1 MDIVAVIAVTGGL
14 LTVLIP
20 IAGLTARIALKPIV
34 ESVARLRELQGTGG
48 ASSGDIRLLD
58 QRLSLLEQQLQTM
71 EGTMKHLSEAREFDR
86 QLASGGP
93 GLSQ

>member
-20 IAGLTARIALKPIV
+20 IAGLTARFALKPIV
-34 ESVARLRELQGTGG
+34 ESVARLRELQGNAPAGNV
-48 ASSGDIRLLD
+48 SLLD
-58 QRLSLLEQQLQTM
+58 QRVSLLEQQMQAI
-71 EGTMKHLSEAREFDR
+71 EGSVKHLTEAREFDR